1 MGYLS
6 GLKAV
11 LAVEKMKKGGTAKLS
26 IGQITTMIVNMPDA
40 QKNLSKEQF
49 QNVYSMY
56 LAFTKCKTK
65 MLIGLSEYY
74 ETACQIISV
83 FNKLAPYELYSGGNK
98 IETKFLLQEVE
109 KMEAENPEFSS
120 GVLKLAV
127 GNTLNE
133 TGKPEKKAK
142 TIFVFIFI
150 LVLIIFA
157 AVVSALFIQEQN
169 KSIELQNQIYE
180 LDSEMSRLEKQYSM
194 VKNARDNVI
203 KTRDL
208 MKEELDFWQNHA
220 VIVTEYGEKYH
231 TFGCQYIKGSS
242 FWIYNSEAAKSKG
255 YEPCSVCK
263 PPK

>member
-26 IGQITTMIVNMPDA
+26 IGQITNLIVNMPDA

-56 LAFTKCKTK
+56 LAFTKCNTK
-65 MLIGLSEYY
+65 MLIDLGEYY

-109 KMEAENPEFSS
+109 KVEAENPEFSS

-127 GNTLNE
+127 ENTLNE
-133 TGKPEKKAK
+133 TGKPKKKAK
-142 TIFVFIFI
+142 TAFVFIFI
-150 LVLIIFA
+150 LALLILTTAISVLF
-157 AVVSALFIQEQN
+157 LKEYN
-169 KSIELQNQIYE
+169 KNIDLQNRIYE

-194 VKNARDNVI
+194 VKNTRDNVI

-242 FWIYNSEAAKSKG
+242 FWIYNSEAAKSRG
-255 YEPCSVCK
+255 YEPCSVCD
-263 PPK
+263 PPQ